1 MLRGPMSKQAW
12 RRAWFQVHK
21 WIGLILA
28 ILIIPICLTGSAL
41 VWKGATDRIANP
53 ARYATSGATILP
65 TERYTAAAQAVL
77 APRSEEHTSE
87 LQSLMRISYAVFCLK
102 KNKEQKHRT
111 DKRSQYHT

>member
-77 APRSEEHTSE
+77 APGARINRLTKHEGNGPGGDEGTQAEERRVGT
-87 LQSLMRISYAVFCLK
+87 
-102 KNKEQKHRT
+102 
-111 DKRSQYHT
+111 

>member
-65 TERYTAAAQAVL
+65 TERYNAAAQAAL
-77 APRSEEHTSE
+77 GPGE
-87 LQSLMRISYAVFCLK
+87 RI
-102 KNKEQKHRT
+102 NKIGRAYCRERT
-111 DKRSQYHT
+111 IKYG